1 MNYTDLMIVKDNEE
15 FLISNNRLT
24 GDALSVSSFIVG
36 SIIQNQRFK
45 YGDGMSR
52 RVDYGFDDEYRKAKM
67 VVEAKTK
74 YGYDIAALRDA
85 INELFYGTY
94 YIREMRLTYDSD
106 KPIKYESIGKTTGDM
121 NLGKPRLVGG
131 KQLKVRNASEIVQSV
146 DDLWF
151 EFEVKFETVELPYLE
166 TSYTTQDLQ
175 STGYNATVEKYGL
188 VDGVNVDYPTYTF
201 TTNEFTVWNGGN
213 ISVDP
218 RNMMLKIE
226 LYNMSTSGNLR
237 IDNLTTGEYHIHYP
251 SFGGNH
257 YILDGATVRTASR
270 TNKLK
275 DTNRKYISLATG
287 INKIKITNGTFDRA
301 VITFKYYYK

>member
-36 SIIQNQRFK
+36 SIIQNQRFE
-45 YGDGMSR
+45 YDDGMNR
-52 RVDYGFDDEYRKAKM
+52 RVDYGFDDEYRKAKL
-67 VVEAKTK
+67 VVEAKIE
-74 YGYDIAALRDA
+74 YGYDIATLRDA

-106 KPIKYESIGKTTGDM
+106 KPVKYESIGKTTGDM

-131 KQLKVRNASEIVQSV
+131 KQLKVRNVSEITPSD

-151 EFEVKFETVELPYLE
+151 EFEVEFETVELPYWE

-175 STGYNATVEKYGL
+175 STGYSATAEKYGL

-213 ISVDP
+213 LTVDP
-218 RNMMLKIE
+218 RNMILNIK
-226 LYNMSTSGNLR
+226 LYYADGTGSITNK
-237 IDNLTTGEYHIHYP
+237 TTGETFICNNDLN
-251 SFGGNH
+251 GNH
-257 YILDGATVRTASR
+257 LTISGVKALKASINILR
-270 TNKLK
+270 
-275 DTNRKYISLATG
+275 DTNRKYITLVPG
-287 INKIKITNGTFDRA
+287 INDIEIKGFSYKKAEFDFPYY
-301 VITFKYYYK
+301 FK

>member
-45 YGDGMSR
+45 YGDGMNR

-67 VVEAKTK
+67 IVEAKTK
-74 YGYDIAALRDA
+74 YGYDIATLRDA

-106 KPIKYESIGKTTGDM
+106 KPVKYESIGKTTGDI

-131 KQLKVRNASEIVQSV
+131 KQLKVRNVSEIVQSV

-151 EFEVKFETVELPYLE
+151 EFEVDFETVEVPCWE

-175 STGYNATVEKYGL
+175 KDGYNAVVEKYGL
-188 VDGVNVDYPTYTF
+188 ADGVHIDYLNYTP
-201 TTNEFTVWNGGN
+201 TTNEFSIWNGGN
-213 ISVDP
+213 VTIDP
-218 RNMMLKIE
+218 RNMYLNIRF
-226 LYNMSTSGNLR
+226 LYATSNGTVTLE
-237 IDNLTTGEYHIHYP
+237 NLTTGEKFEFYRQFSNTHLNL
-251 SFGGNH
+251 FGAKVMLG
-257 YILDGATVRTASR
+257 T
-270 TNKLK
+270 TNWLRES
-275 DTNRKYISLATG
+275 NRKFISLAPGENKFKVSNVTHQG
-287 INKIKITNGTFDRA
+287 ISFEFPFY
-301 VITFKYYYK
+301 FK

>member
-36 SIIQNQRFK
+36 SIIQNQRFE
-45 YGDGMSR
+45 YGDGMNR

-74 YGYDIAALRDA
+74 YGYDIATLRDA

-121 NLGKPRLVGG
+121 NLGETRLVGG
-131 KQLKVRNASEIVQSV
+131 KQLKVRNVSEIVQSV

-151 EFEVKFETVELPYLE
+151 EFEVEFETVELPYWE
-166 TSYTTQDLQ
+166 TSYTTQDIDTTEY
-175 STGYNATVEKYGL
+175 SAFVERYGL
-188 VDGVNVDYPTYTF
+188 ADGIHIDYLDYTF
-201 TTNEFTVWNGGN
+201 TSNEFYIWNAGN
-213 ISVDP
+213 VEIDP
-218 RNMMLKIE
+218 RNMPLKIIIE
-226 LYNMSTSGNLR
+226 NVTSSGNFS
-237 IDNLTTGEYHIHYP
+237 IE
-251 SFGGNH
+251 SFTNGDKFVYKEPLNNQTLV
-257 YILDGATVRTASR
+257 LDGAKTLIGVNNMKR
-270 TNKLK
+270 N
-275 DTNRKYISLATG
+275 TNRGLLRIRKHRNL
-287 INKIKITNGTFDRA
+287 INIKNGTFSK
-301 VITFKYYYK
+301 IKFEFPFFYK

>member
-36 SIIQNQRFK
+36 SIIQNQRFE
-45 YGDGMSR
+45 YGDGMNR
-52 RVDYGFDDEYRKAKM
+52 RVDYGFDDEYRKAKL

-74 YGYDIAALRDA
+74 YGYDIASLRDA

-106 KPIKYESIGKTTGDM
+106 KPVKYESIGKTTGDM
-121 NLGKPRLVGG
+121 NLGEPRLVGG
-131 KQLKVRNASEIVQSV
+131 KQLKVRNVSEIVQSV

-151 EFEVKFETVELPYLE
+151 EFEVEFETVELPYWE

-175 STGYNATVEKYGL
+175 STGYSAIAEKYGL

-213 ISVDP
+213 LTVDP
-218 RNMMLKIE
+218 RNMMLNIK
-226 LYNMSTSGNLR
+226 LYYADGTGSITNK
-237 IDNLTTGEYHIHYP
+237 TTGETFICNNDIN
-251 SFGGNH
+251 GNH
-257 YILDGATVRTASR
+257 LTISGVKALKASINILR
-270 TNKLK
+270 
-275 DTNRKYISLATG
+275 DTNRKYISLVPG
-287 INKIKITNGTFDRA
+287 KNEIEIKGFSYKKAEFDFPYY
-301 VITFKYYYK
+301 FK